1 MSLLQRQQEQEMT
14 SSCLQNKKDQNS
26 ILVSRIDKI
35 DEVIYLKEQAIEALE
50 KEIAGRERDR

>member
-1 MSLLQRQQEQEMT
+1 MT

-35 DEVIYLKEQAIEALE
+35 NEVIYFKEQAIEALE